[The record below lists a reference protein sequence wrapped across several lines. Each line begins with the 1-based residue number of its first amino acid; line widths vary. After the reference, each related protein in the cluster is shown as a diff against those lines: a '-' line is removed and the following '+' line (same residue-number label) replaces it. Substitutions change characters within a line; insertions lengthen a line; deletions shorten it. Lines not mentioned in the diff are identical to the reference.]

1 MMVWFETILVTLTAL
16 TGLVWLV
23 VLAFGTSLLWGLGSL
38 IPPLTLAFVMRHWR
52 VARKALVL
60 SALGFIP
67 LVVGLALLA
76 SQDAQ
81 RLAAILELRWLEAP
95 AAPQAGLDIRLRGE
109 LNGEPFK
116 PQHGELVDGLLSLR
130 EGQDFF
136 AQREIRIR
144 LPRPATGPL
153 LIDVLPDDLGELPE
167 VEISWLLPDQDLPEA
182 RRLSSGY
189 TLHLDLAE
197 RAPGRLAGD
206 FHLVLPPRYAT
217 TLSGTVEVLQSGL
230 RETRGRID
238 YSFDSRDT
246 LARVLNEH
254 LAQRFAGSEVVLERL
269 PDVSFPAR
277 RLNLDVQARVDGRS
291 QRLPVQLVK
300 HPVQGWQVPS
310 APLPPAR
317 VSASEPTTG
326 SRAAVPPDGRFSLVL
341 LLSEPERYLGRPM
354 SVALVRGG
362 SAEGVFTGLVDD
374 GLVRLQRNMRAAD
387 AAVFVFHPDDIAHIK
402 LIQE

>member
-1 MMVWFETILVTLTAL
+1 MEALLILGGVLLVLA
-16 TGLVWLV
+16 GLVWLV

-230 RETRGRID
+230 RQTRGRID

-326 SRAAVPPDGRFSLVL
+326 SRAAVPPDDGRFSLVL

>member
-1 MMVWFETILVTLTAL
+1 MEALLILGGVLLVLA
-16 TGLVWLV
+16 GLVWLV

-230 RETRGRID
+230 RQTRGRID